1 MKVNF
6 VYKNGRERAMDER
19 YAKILTGLN
28 MGTYLTRD
36 VVAARAVPVAVV
48 AEFGGANEG
57 QDAASEHQA
66 EAQSN
71 DDVSVSVDDGLDG
84 LEVEELRA
92 LARERGVKVHH
103 AAGAGKIRAAL
114 RGAIE

>member
-36 VVAARAVPVAVV
+36 VVAARIVPVAVA
-48 AEFGGANEG
+48 AEFGGANES
-57 QDAASEHQA
+57 QDVGEHRV
-66 EAQSN
+66 EEQSS
-71 DDVSVSVDDGLDG
+71 DDTSASVDDGLDG
-84 LEVEELRA
+84 LEAEELRA
-92 LARERGVKVHH
+92 LAKERGVKVHH
-103 AAGAGKIRAAL
+103 AAGADKIRAAL